1 MKHPTAS
8 TVKPPAAST
17 MKPHSRVPL
26 QDITNIVHLNKYR
39 TRSQTTTIATP
50 RGPAPQNLSS
60 NRSAT
65 RQFSI
70 NSPAT
75 RQSFINRSA
84 SRQPSINS
92 SESRQP
98 SINSSATRQSSTTNS
113 PATRQSSINRLASHQ
128 PSSSVTTSHTSAP
141 SLELLDAELWMKF
154 HHLDNEMIVTPHGRS
169 LFPLLK
175 VRAVDLDT
183 QAEYSVALTL
193 EGADSARFR
202 FSNSGW
208 NPIKPLNRDDDTF
221 SSARLA
227 PRPSVST
234 SATAFKSIEP
244 HQFYIH
250 PDGFQPGDQWMRH
263 EISFDRIKLSNK
275 AIASSPCDSKA
286 ASSSQV
292 FSVTTNHK
300 YRLQLHLT
308 QRKRGEDDLSWTFDY
323 PCTEFIAVTQY
334 QNDDVRILKTL
345 NNPHA
350 AAFKKKI
357 DQLTPSLETEVRS
370 SQKRQRQQEQQ
381 QPQERHRQQEP
392 EQLQKRRQQ
401 QEPQQPQK
409 RPRELEPQTSQK
421 RPRYQQQRHEK
432 EQQMHHRPSFYGLS
446 SEGYE
451 SPPAS
456 SEISFSD
463 PFSDIPSWSRYN
475 YPPVNSLYQSAPPSI
490 TPYYAG
496 NEGWRELDPIQH
508 HHQQQKSSQYV
519 QQQHCHMQQQPQQ
532 GSSYSPL
539 NLLVMAMEI
548 REYQNSKKNGPGQYS
563 DALFRDGVDGFSM
576 FAFQ

>member
-1 MKHPTAS
+1 MKHPT
-8 TVKPPAAST
+8 AST

-50 RGPAPQNLSS
+50 RGPTPQNLSS
-60 NRSAT
+60 NRSTT
-65 RQFSI
+65 RQSSI

-75 RQSFINRSA
+75 RQSSINRSA
-84 SRQPSINS
+84 SC
-92 SESRQP
+92 QP
-98 SINSSATRQSSTTNS
+98 SINSSATRQSSSTNS

-175 VRAVDLDT
+175 ARAVDLDA
-183 QAEYSVALTL
+183 QAEYSVAITL

-202 FSNSGW
+202 FSNNGW
-208 NPIKPLNRDDDTF
+208 NPIKPLNHDDDTF
-221 SSARLA
+221 SS
-227 PRPSVST
+227 VSS
-234 SATAFKSIEP
+234 SATAVKSIQP
-244 HQFYIH
+244 RQFYVH
-250 PDGFQPGDQWMRH
+250 PDGFKPGDQWMRH

-275 AIASSPCDSKA
+275 AIASSPCDSKT
-286 ASSSQV
+286 ASSSHV

-308 QRKRGEDDLSWTFDY
+308 QRKRGEDDLLWTFDY

-357 DQLTPSLETEVRS
+357 DQLTPSLEIEVRS

-381 QPQERHRQQEP
+381 QPQKRHRQQEP
-392 EQLQKRRQQ
+392 EQLQKRWQQQVPQQPQKRWQQ

-421 RPRYQQQRHEK
+421 RPRHQQQRHEK

-456 SEISFSD
+456 SVISFSD

-475 YPPVNSLYQSAPPSI
+475 YPPVNSLYQGAPPSI

-508 HHQQQKSSQYV
+508 HHQQQKASQYV
-519 QQQHCHMQQQPQQ
+519 QQQHRHMQQQPQQ

-548 REYQNSKKNGPGQYS
+548 REYQNSKKHGPGQYS

-576 FAFQ
+576 FAF

>member
-1 MKHPTAS
+1 MKL
-8 TVKPPAAST
+8 
-17 MKPHSRVPL
+17 HSRVPL

-75 RQSFINRSA
+75 RQSSINRSA

-98 SINSSATRQSSTTNS
+98 SINSSATRQSSSTNS

-154 HHLDNEMIVTPHGRS
+154 HHLNNEMIVTPHGRS

-175 VRAVDLDT
+175 VRAVDLDA
-183 QAEYSVALTL
+183 QAELAPGPSV
-193 EGADSARFR
+193 
-202 FSNSGW
+202 
-208 NPIKPLNRDDDTF
+208 F
-221 SSARLA
+221 SSA
-227 PRPSVST
+227 
-234 SATAFKSIEP
+234 TAVKSIQP
-244 HQFYIH
+244 HQFYVH
-250 PDGFQPGDQWMRH
+250 PDGFKPGDQWMRH

-275 AIASSPCDSKA
+275 AIASSPCDSKT

-300 YRLQLHLT
+300 YRWQLHLT

-357 DQLTPSLETEVRS
+357 DQLTPSLEIEVRS

-381 QPQERHRQQEP
+381 QPQKRHRQQEP
-392 EQLQKRRQQ
+392 EQLQERRQQ

-421 RPRYQQQRHEK
+421 RPRHQQQRHEK

-475 YPPVNSLYQSAPPSI
+475 YSPVNSLYQGAPPSI

-508 HHQQQKSSQYV
+508 LHQQQNASQYV
-519 QQQHCHMQQQPQQ
+519 QQQPRHMQQQPQQ
-532 GSSYSPL
+532 GSLYSPL

-576 FAFQ
+576 FAF